1 MVDTLGPASGRP
13 PGPRQATDAAASDRG
28 QAGPAPDAGTGAGPQ
43 PARAVDSVRLSD
55 EARQLPPALQGGAPI
70 DREAVDRIKTAIAEG
85 EYPIDRERI
94 AQKLHE
100 SFEEMTR

>member
-13 PGPRQATDAAASDRG
+13 LGTRQATDAAASDRAQAG
-28 QAGPAPDAGTGAGPQ
+28 QAPDKGAGAGPQ
-43 PARAVDSVRLSD
+43 PARAVDTVRLSD
-55 EARQLPPALQGGAPI
+55 EARQLPPGLEGGAPL
-70 DREAVDRIKTAIAEG
+70 DREAIERIKTAIEEG
-85 EYPIDRERI
+85 NYPLDRERI